1 MINLLTCLCL
11 ILKLRCN
18 NNNIQQMKEAISR
31 CHLIDF
37 HIDESSVIE
46 LIMCFLRLEA
56 LANSFDESI
65 SESINT
71 KTKYDI

>member
-1 MINLLTCLCL
+1 
-11 ILKLRCN
+11 
-18 NNNIQQMKEAISR
+18 MKEAISR